1 MQDNIEPM
9 FADSRQTNNI
19 NLEKLI
25 SRLVNYWPSIL
36 ISVLVALLF
45 AFGYLRYVT
54 PQYLIKARVL
64 VKSEKTQAPNG
75 ALLEELGMAPAASN
89 VENEVEIFKSRI
101 LMQRV
106 VEDMNLHIQYFIP
119 GAVKTTSLY
128 NDIPF
133 TIVPVSPD
141 STIKTYQQYTVN
153 IVNNI
158 FTIRYNDKSIKAVSG
173 DTLVLP
179 QGRFVFKG
187 NITDGT
193 YYNVDEFLVTISPV
207 DVIADSYLGSLVVEI
222 INRQINIIN
231 LSLRDVIANRGE
243 DVLSKLI
250 EVYQQANVDDKNE
263 VANGT
268 ISFIEDRLNL
278 VTGELGTVEKSIEHF
293 KSTNKITDVEAQSK
307 LLLDNTGNNLQELT
321 QKEIQL
327 RVLES
332 LEKYI
337 QDNNNIRR
345 IMPATLIG
353 EDVTLVGIVSDYNN
367 LQLQRQKLMLTYTEN
382 SPYVKNVDI
391 QLEDLRQGMKNYI
404 TSLRRGYQVTVN
416 ELRTRAGIIENDIR
430 QVPSK
435 ERQYLEFARQ
445 QHIKQ
450 ELYLFLLK
458 KREET
463 AISKSAT
470 VSNLKIVDPSRN
482 TGAPVFPVRTR
493 IYLMAFV
500 VGLIVPGI
508 RIVIKELFNNR
519 VSSKADIESG
529 TNMPILAE
537 IASVADGHSIVVRK
551 DSKTIVAEQFRALRT
566 NIQFMLTDETE
577 KVVMITSSMSGEG
590 KSFISINLA
599 SAIALSGKKV
609 LLIELDLRKPKIAQH
624 LQLNNQHGF
633 STYAIGKDTIDAIIT
648 PSGVTDGFDIIAS
661 GPIPPNPA
669 ELIMLPKTQQL
680 INELKSKYDYI
691 LLDTAPV
698 GLVTD
703 AQLLSPYSDAVIY
716 ILRQGYTYKQQL
728 KAADTLYKSGKMK
741 RMGLVVN
748 DVEIKK
754 GSEYGYGKYGSGYY
768 DDEIGTSGFNVSKFI
783 KRK

>member
-106 VEDMNLHIQYFIP
+106 VEDMDLHIQYFIP

-133 TIVPVSPD
+133 TIIPVLPD
-141 STIKTYQQYTVN
+141 SSIKTYQQYTVN

-158 FTIRYNDKSIKAVSG
+158 FTIRYNDTSLKAVSG
-173 DTLVLP
+173 DTVVLP
-179 QGRFVFKG
+179 QGRFVLKG
-187 NITDGT
+187 NLTDGT
-193 YYNVDEFLVTISPV
+193 YNDVDEFLVTISPV
-207 DVIADSYLGSLVVEI
+207 EGIADSYLGSLVVEL

-416 ELRTRAGIIENDIR
+416 ELRARAGIIENDIK
-430 QVPSK
+430 QVPS
-435 ERQYLEFARQ
+435 
-445 QHIKQ
+445 I
-450 ELYLFLLK
+450 
-458 KREET
+458 
-463 AISKSAT
+463 
-470 VSNLKIVDPSRN
+470 
-482 TGAPVFPVRTR
+482 
-493 IYLMAFV
+493 
-500 VGLIVPGI
+500 
-508 RIVIKELFNNR
+508 
-519 VSSKADIESG
+519 
-529 TNMPILAE
+529 
-537 IASVADGHSIVVRK
+537 
-551 DSKTIVAEQFRALRT
+551 
-566 NIQFMLTDETE
+566 
-577 KVVMITSSMSGEG
+577 
-590 KSFISINLA
+590 
-599 SAIALSGKKV
+599 
-609 LLIELDLRKPKIAQH
+609 
-624 LQLNNQHGF
+624 
-633 STYAIGKDTIDAIIT
+633 
-648 PSGVTDGFDIIAS
+648 
-661 GPIPPNPA
+661 
-669 ELIMLPKTQQL
+669 
-680 INELKSKYDYI
+680 
-691 LLDTAPV
+691 
-698 GLVTD
+698 
-703 AQLLSPYSDAVIY
+703 
-716 ILRQGYTYKQQL
+716 
-728 KAADTLYKSGKMK
+728 
-741 RMGLVVN
+741 
-748 DVEIKK
+748 
-754 GSEYGYGKYGSGYY
+754 
-768 DDEIGTSGFNVSKFI
+768 
-783 KRK
+783 